1 MERRF
6 WRFFAFLL
14 ASFSNMV
21 FDRIFLGFGRGFG
34 AQNWCQNQFLK
45 SFLPCFFGGD
55 LGIDFS
61 TIFLVFFEV
70 RTLIF
75 VRTGEVL

>member
-1 MERRF
+1 
-6 WRFFAFLL
+6 
-14 ASFSNMV
+14 MV
-21 FDRIFLGFGRGFG
+21 FERIFLGFWKGLGG
-34 AQNWCQNQFLK
+34 LNGCQNQFLD
-45 SFLPCFFGGD
+45 SFLRCFFGGD

-61 TIFLVFFEV
+61 TIFLIFFEV

>member
-1 MERRF
+1 
-6 WRFFAFLL
+6 
-14 ASFSNMV
+14 MV
-21 FDRIFLGFGRGFG
+21 FERIFLGFGRGFG
-34 AQNWCQNQFLK
+34 APNWCQNQFLE
-45 SFLPCFFGGD
+45 SFLRCFFGGD

>member
-1 MERRF
+1 MGSCGQF
-6 WRFFAFLL
+6 FRFFFT
-14 ASFSNMV
+14 SFSNMV
-21 FDRIFLGFGRGFG
+21 LERIFLGFGRSFG
-34 AQNWCQNQFLK
+34 GHNGCQNQFLE
-45 SFLPCFFGGD
+45 SFLRCFFGGD
-55 LGIDFS
+55 LEIDFS